1 MTVPPSHVTPAPTVG
16 GVAALRYLV
25 RLMGPAVLS
34 GVILRQPATTALAQ
48 RWSLDTATGSAVR
61 ELRRRFGGAPVRLQV
76 PGRELVIPVRPAD
89 VERVLAQPPEV
100 ADPANREKVGALGLF
115 QPHGVLVSRG
125 AVRVRRRD
133 FVEDVLETD
142 REMHSLAGH
151 AVRVVDEEVAALL
164 PVTGEATVTAD
175 EFLRAWWRV
184 VRRITLGDSARDDEA
199 VTDTLRRLRGWANWS
214 VLAPRR
220 RRLRQRLERDLYDYV
235 DAAEPGSLAA
245 IVARSGAGAGV
256 DPVGQLPHW
265 LFAFDAAGLA
275 AVRALALLATHPEA
289 RERARTEATTGDGPR
304 TLPYLRA
311 TILDSLRLWPTTPA
325 ILRDAARDLQLDGP
339 DGTEGPVI
347 VPKGSAV
354 AVLASAFHRDP
365 DLPFADRF
373 APEIWT
379 DGTAEQ
385 YPQLVPFSAGP
396 VVCPGQN
403 LVLLVTSSLLAAVL
417 RSTDPVLA
425 DGAPLSP
432 TTPLPASLNP
442 FGLAFGVTARPE
454 GPTS

>member
-1 MTVPPSHVTPAPTVG
+1 MPVQPERPESAPTVG

-34 GVILRQPATTALAQ
+34 GVILRRPAMTALAQ
-48 RWSLDTATGSAVR
+48 RWSVDTATGSAVR
-61 ELRRRFGGAPVRLQV
+61 ELRQRFGGAPVRLQM
-76 PGRELVIPVRPAD
+76 PGRELVIPVRPVD
-89 VERVLAQPPEV
+89 VERILSQPPEV

-115 QPHGVLVSRG
+115 QPHGVLISRG

-142 REMHSLAGH
+142 REIHSLAGH
-151 AVRVVDEEVAALL
+151 AVRVVDEEVAAML

-289 RERARTEATTGDGPR
+289 LDRARTEATTGDGPR

-339 DGTEGPVI
+339 DGTEGPVT

-365 DLPFADRF
+365 NLPFADRF

-432 TTPLPASLNP
+432 TTTLPASLDP
-442 FGLAFGVTARPE
+442 FGLAFGVTARQE

>member
-1 MTVPPSHVTPAPTVG
+1 M
-16 GVAALRYLV
+16 
-25 RLMGPAVLS
+25 
-34 GVILRQPATTALAQ
+34 
-48 RWSLDTATGSAVR
+48 
-61 ELRRRFGGAPVRLQV
+61 
-76 PGRELVIPVRPAD
+76 
-89 VERVLAQPPEV
+89 
-100 ADPANREKVGALGLF
+100 
-115 QPHGVLVSRG
+115 
-125 AVRVRRRD
+125 
-133 FVEDVLETD
+133 
-142 REMHSLAGH
+142 
-151 AVRVVDEEVAALL
+151 
-164 PVTGEATVTAD
+164 
-175 EFLRAWWRV
+175 
-184 VRRITLGDSARDDEA
+184 
-199 VTDTLRRLRGWANWS
+199 
-214 VLAPRR
+214 
-220 RRLRQRLERDLYDYV
+220 

-275 AVRALALLATHPEA
+275 AVRALALLATRPEA

-325 ILRDAARDLQLDGP
+325 ILRDAARDLQLDGT
-339 DGTEGPVI
+339 DGPVT
-347 VPKGSAV
+347 VPEGSAV

-385 YPQLVPFSAGP
+385 YPQLVPFGAGP

-417 RSTDPVLA
+417 RSTDPVLT